1 MPKYS
6 VYMKY
11 ALSLFIPGRSDRRP
25 NPCCSEFVMMYRQE
39 IILTAIILAA
49 LCIMAAACI
58 L

>member
-1 MPKYS
+1 
-6 VYMKY
+6 MKY